1 MSPDSESLS
10 GLGAIEAARRIRA
23 GEITSEALIEACL
36 AVIDARESEVQAWAF
51 LDPDYARS
59 QAQRADAA
67 HRSGVDLGPLHGVPV
82 GIKDIFDTRDMP
94 TECGTPLHAGR
105 KPEYDAAAVAVLRA
119 AGAVILGKTVTT
131 ELAVYTPGKT
141 RNPHDLSRTPG
152 GSSSGS
158 AAAVAAGMVPLALG
172 SQTNGSVVRPASYCG
187 VFGFKPSFGTISRYG
202 VLAQSRPLD
211 TLGVFARNIPDI
223 ALATEVLAAYD
234 PRDPDMRPMAQRR
247 FCAVAAGEPPLTP
260 MLAMVRSPIWD
271 RAEADLKE
279 GFAELEEALGETC
292 DEVALPETFDQ
303 AIAWHRCVMYADL
316 AKSYQPLYERGRDRI
331 SAELREMLKEGRK
344 VLAVDYNRALEWR
357 EVLNVGLEQI
367 FERYDA
373 IVTPATAG
381 PAPAGLES
389 TGSPAFC
396 TLWTFCGLPAIS
408 LPLLS
413 GADGLPIGV
422 QLVGRRGDDAR
433 LLRTAR
439 WLVETLASA

>member
-1 MSPDSESLS
+1 MNPDTDSLS
-10 GLGAIEAARRIRA
+10 GLGAMEAARRIRA
-23 GEITSEALIEACL
+23 GEITSEDLVGACL
-36 AVIDARESEVQAWAF
+36 AAVDAREDEVQAWAF
-51 LDPDYARS
+51 LDRDHARA

-82 GIKDIFDTRDMP
+82 GIKDIFDTNDMP

-105 KPEYDAAAVAVLRA
+105 KPEYDSAVAAVLRS

-141 RNPHDLSRTPG
+141 RNPHDPSRTPG

-158 AAAVAAGMVPLALG
+158 AAAVAAGMVPLAVG

-187 VFGFKPSFGTISRYG
+187 VLGFKPSFGTISRYG
-202 VLAQSRPLD
+202 ALAQSRPLD
-211 TLGVFARNIPDI
+211 TVGVFARNIPDV
-223 ALATEVLAAYD
+223 ALATEVLSAYD

-247 FCAVAAGEPPLTP
+247 LCDVAASEPPLAP
-260 MLAMVRSPIWD
+260 VLALVRSPVWD
-271 RAEADLKE
+271 LAESDLQD
-279 GFAELEEALGETC
+279 GFAELAEALGEAC
-292 DEVALPETFDQ
+292 DEVSLPETFDR
-303 AIAWHRCVMYADL
+303 ALDWHRSVMYADL
-316 AKSYQPLYERGRDRI
+316 AKSYQSLYERGSERI
-331 SAELREMLKEGRK
+331 SAKLREILDEGRK
-344 VLAVDYNRALEWR
+344 VLAVDYNRALDWR
-357 EVLNVGLEQI
+357 DVLTVGLEQI

-373 IVTPATAG
+373 IVTPATPG
-381 PAPAGLES
+381 PAPAGLDS

-413 GADGLPIGV
+413 GAEGLPIGA

-439 WLVETLASA
+439 WLVETLAQA